1 MLAGGNRTY
10 TWDVDNRPDTMPLAL
25 AKNGQK
31 AYRTMQ
37 RVADVKFA
45 KPYNDLRELIAALE
59 ESGKLIRISREINK
73 DTELHPLVRWQFRGL
88 KEEERKAFLF
98 ENVTDSKKRKYHGSV
113 LVGGL
118 AGSAAI
124 YCLGLKCQ
132 PEEVADRW
140 LYAMDHTV
148 EPEIV
153 NHGPV
158 LEEIHK
164 GQELFSHGGFSEF
177 PVPIST
183 PGFDNGPYITAG
195 HWITK
200 DPETGKRNVGNYRG
214 LIKGPGLSG
223 IMSGTPQDLSRH
235 WEKCRK
241 RGIPLEVA
249 VAVGTVPA
257 VSYAATQ
264 KVPPTMDELAL
275 AGGLV
280 GEPIKLVKCQTV
292 DLEVPATAEV
302 VLEGIIPTSYLEEEG
317 PFGESMGYVDPRTL
331 SGVFELTCIT
341 HRKNP
346 IWVSIISQV
355 TPSESSKIKAM
366 GMATLILRY
375 LKQKGF
381 SSVLEV
387 SLMEPLVNLRPYV
400 VLRMKKRDDQDPW
413 GAMNALLD
421 YGDRVGKLVV
431 AVDEDINPHDPVA
444 VTWAITHR
452 SQPHKDVKVVG
463 NRPFGATP
471 IGMVATHPSSR
482 YDNSESS
489 LLIDATRKADFPPL
503 SLPKKEYMER
513 AREIWEELGLPKLEP
528 QEPWHGYSL
537 GLWPE
542 ELDEEARL
550 AAQGDYDKVGKK
562 LRDTRVQVGEGETL
576 GSMRTKWGRSHSGRA
591 E

>member
-1 MLAGGNRTY
+1 ME
-10 TWDVDNRPDTMPLAL
+10 
-25 AKNGQK
+25 
-31 AYRTMQ
+31 
-37 RVADVKFA
+37 FA
-45 KPYNDLRELIAALE
+45 KPYNDLREFIAALDE
-59 ESGKLIRISREINK
+59 HGKLVRVHRQINK
-73 DTELHPLVRWQFRGL
+73 DTELQPLVRWQFRGL
-88 KEEERKAFLF
+88 PEGARKGFLF
-98 ENVTDSKKRKYHGSV
+98 DNVTDSKNRRYNGSV

-118 AGSAAI
+118 AGSEAI

-140 LYAMDHTV
+140 IYAMDH
-148 EPEIV
+148 PID
-153 NHGPV
+153 PV
-158 LEEIHK
+158 LVSEGPAQEEVHK
-164 GQELFSHGGFSEF
+164 GDGLLAHGGLLEF
-177 PVPIST
+177 AIPIST

-214 LIKGPGLSG
+214 LIKAPNLAGL
-223 IMSGTPQDLSRH
+223 MSGTPQDLSAH

-249 VAVGTVPA
+249 VVVGTIPT

-264 KVPPTMDELAL
+264 KVPPEIDELSL
-275 AGGLV
+275 AGGLM
-280 GEPIKLVKCQTV
+280 GEPVKLVRCQTV
-292 DLEVPATAEV
+292 DLEVPATAEI
-302 VLEGIIPTSYLEEEG
+302 VLEGIIPTNYMEEEG

-331 SGVFELTCIT
+331 STVFELKCIT

-366 GMATLILRY
+366 GMATLVKRFIIS
-375 LKQKGF
+375 KGF
-381 SSVLEV
+381 DCVREV
-387 SLMEPLVNLRPYV
+387 HMIEPLVNLRPYV
-400 VLRMKKRDDQDPW
+400 AVSLKKRNDDDPW
-413 GAMNALLD
+413 GVMQAVLD
-421 YGDRVGKLVV
+421 YGDRVGKMIV
-431 AVDEDINPHDPVA
+431 AVDEDINVRDPVA

-452 SQPHKDVKVVG
+452 SQPHKDVKIVG

-482 YDNSESS
+482 YDNCESS

-503 SLPKKEYMER
+503 SLPKKEYMVR

-528 QEPWHGYSL
+528 QEPWHGYFL

-542 ELDEEARL
+542 ELAQEAEL
-550 AAQGDYDKVGKK
+550 AAQSEYEKVGER
-562 LRDTRVQVGEGETL
+562 LRQTRLSVGEGETMK
-576 GSMRTKWGRSHSGRA
+576 SMRAKWGRSHSGRS